1 MQCLKVGHI
10 LRTHYKIEKIL
21 GQGGFGIVYLVKDID
36 LKKDNFFIIK
46 ELFLQKYSF
55 RRDSSRVYNN
65 KNVESFIDE
74 IKDDVIKEVDI
85 LSEIENDNILK
96 AYGSFRENN
105 TIYSIM
111 EYIDGEDLEKYIK
124 KNRAFDEDEAIDLLR
139 QMIHG
144 LKDIHIKGII
154 HRDIKP
160 SNIMKTKDGLYKI
173 IDFTTNKSYS
183 TTEVNIT
190 DIKSHG
196 YTSPELEKTKAT
208 IGAFSDIYSIGMT
221 LIKILSLQ
229 EPLRVIDRY
238 FDDKP
243 LQNTIDTLKISYKF
257 KEIIR
262 RMTTISVDD
271 RFQNLEE
278 IQNILDGNI
287 ALLPIGYRIDNYRIE
302 KFLSQDEFNIIYLV
316 RETNSS
322 KRFIIKEFFIKN
334 YSLRKLYR
342 EIVITREFDINII
355 KEFYKKQNF
364 NTIKDNNI
372 LLVYKLIEKNHTL
385 YSIIEHIEGLYLEE
399 YIKENLFDEKESI
412 ELLNQLINMLSTLY
426 SQNILHKSL
435 NPFDIIRTQEGIY
448 KIDYLLNPVVALE
461 PYFDEDTIPFE
472 LERYASPELL
482 KGGSIKE
489 FSDIYSIGMIL
500 CRVLM
505 RDKEKVFTVHE
516 RKINE
521 TQFQQNIDNLNI
533 SLKFKKLIKKMV
545 ELKSEDRFQNL
556 DELSRAI
563 NTNDSWF
570 QRTIKWFLN

>member
-1 MQCLKVGHI
+1 
-10 LRTHYKIEKIL
+10 
-21 GQGGFGIVYLVKDID
+21 
-36 LKKDNFFIIK
+36 
-46 ELFLQKYSF
+46 
-55 RRDSSRVYNN
+55 
-65 KNVESFIDE
+65 
-74 IKDDVIKEVDI
+74 
-85 LSEIENDNILK
+85 
-96 AYGSFRENN
+96 
-105 TIYSIM
+105 M

-124 KNRAFDEDEAIDLLR
+124 NNRAFNEDEAIDLLR

-173 IDFTTNKSYS
+173 IDFTTNKSYA

-196 YTSPELEKTKAT
+196 YTSPELEKAKAT
-208 IGAFSDIYSIGMT
+208 IGAFSDIYSMGMT
-221 LIKILSLQ
+221 LVNMLSLQ
-229 EPLRVIDRY
+229 EPLGVVDRY

-243 LQNTIDTLKISYKF
+243 LQDTIDTLNVSNKF

-262 RMTTISVDD
+262 GMTTISVDD

-278 IQNILDGNI
+278 IQDILDGSI
-287 ALLPIGYRIDNYRIE
+287 ALPIGYRIDNYRIE
-302 KFLSQDEFNIIYLV
+302 KFLGQDEFNIIYLV
-316 RETNSS
+316 RETSS
-322 KRFIIKEFFIKN
+322 SEHFVIKEFFIKN
-334 YSLRKLYR
+334 YSRRELYR

-372 LLVYKLIEKNHTL
+372 LLVYKLTEKNHTL
-385 YSIIEHIEGLYLEE
+385 YSIIEYIEGLYLEE
-399 YIKENLFDEKESI
+399 YIKENLFDEEESI
-412 ELLNQLINMLSTLY
+412 ELLNQLIDMLSTLY

-505 RDKEKVFTVHE
+505 RDKEKVFTVYE
-516 RKINE
+516 RKIDE

-563 NTNDSWF
+563 DTNGGWF
-570 QRTIKWFLN
+570 QKTIKWFLN

>member
-1 MQCLKVGHI
+1 
-10 LRTHYKIEKIL
+10 
-21 GQGGFGIVYLVKDID
+21 
-36 LKKDNFFIIK
+36 
-46 ELFLQKYSF
+46 
-55 RRDSSRVYNN
+55 
-65 KNVESFIDE
+65 
-74 IKDDVIKEVDI
+74 
-85 LSEIENDNILK
+85 
-96 AYGSFRENN
+96 
-105 TIYSIM
+105 
-111 EYIDGEDLEKYIK
+111 
-124 KNRAFDEDEAIDLLR
+124 
-139 QMIHG
+139 
-144 LKDIHIKGII
+144 
-154 HRDIKP
+154 
-160 SNIMKTKDGLYKI
+160 
-173 IDFTTNKSYS
+173 
-183 TTEVNIT
+183 
-190 DIKSHG
+190 
-196 YTSPELEKTKAT
+196 
-208 IGAFSDIYSIGMT
+208 MT

-287 ALLPIGYRIDNYRIE
+287 ALLPIGYRINNYRIE